1 MSRFCNRAFN
11 AMKKNALLAFALLFI
26 LLASFRKPGPPPT
39 LYLIGDSTVNNNG
52 NGQKGWGNVIGA
64 YFDTTRIKVRN
75 NAKAGRS
82 TRTFITE
89 GRWATTIAALKPGD
103 FLLMQFGHN
112 EGSPPDTT
120 KAGRRGVLRGT
131 GEETRS
137 LVWPDGHPETV
148 NTYGF
153 YLRKFIREA
162 RSKGATPVVCSMIPR
177 NEWKD
182 GKVIRASNDFGK
194 WAQEV
199 AQQEGVT
206 FINLNEITALKYD
219 KLGPVEVKKLFPGD
233 HTHTNEAGA
242 IINAESVVDGLK
254 ANKKLPLKKYLKK
267 S

>member
-1 MSRFCNRAFN
+1 
-11 AMKKNALLAFALLFI
+11 MKNKLLPRHLLAAATLLF
-26 LLASFRKPGPPPT
+26 LLVGFGKPGPRPT
-39 LYLIGDSTVNNNG
+39 LFLIGDSTVNNTNAP
-52 NGQKGWGNVIGA
+52 QLGWGNTIAA
-64 YFDTTRIKVRN
+64 YFDTTRIKVQN

-89 GRWATTIAALKPGD
+89 GRWEKTMAAIRPGD
-103 FLLMQFGHN
+103 FLIMQFGHN
-112 EGSPPDTT
+112 EGSAPDTT

-131 GEETRS
+131 GDETKA

-148 NTYGF
+148 NTYGW

-162 RSKGATPVVCSMIPR
+162 RAKGARPVVCSMIPR

-182 GKVIRASNDFGK
+182 GKAIRASNDFGK

-199 AQQEGVT
+199 AQQESVP

-219 KLGPVEVKKLFPGD
+219 QLGPVEVKKFFPGD

-242 IINAESVVDGLK
+242 RLNAESVVDGIK
-254 ANKKLPLKKYLKK
+254 ADKKLALNKYLKR
-267 S
+267 